1 MKKLI
6 FVLVLLFLSLVLS
19 QLILAQDEVRIGVI
33 IPNTGEKAIYGE
45 TSRRGLL
52 IAVGE
57 RPAVL
62 GRRVN
67 LVFCDNKSDKIESA
81 NCAQKLIQKEKVIA
95 LIGPLSSSDT
105 LSAGPVAEEAG
116 IALISP
122 WATNPIVT
130 QDKKHVFRACF
141 IDTFQGIV
149 AAKFAREVLKAKT
162 AAVMIN
168 VSEDYCV
175 GLANFFKENF
185 TKLGGEVLTTT
196 SYQTGD
202 QEFTAQLTSIKKL
215 NPDIIYNPGYVVED
229 VLIARQAKDL
239 GIDIPFLSGDAAE
252 ADELIKNGGDSVQG
266 WYLTTHYAEEGVTT
280 DRGKRF
286 IKLYGD
292 KYKEKPDSV
301 SALSYDSYN
310 MLLNAIERAKKLDST
325 LISQELGK
333 TKDFEGVTGVITI
346 ENGNAIKPFVIL
358 KVEGNGFKYVSS
370 VKPFD

>member
-1 MKKLI
+1 MHKIGLI
-6 FVLVLLFLSLVLS
+6 FALILLSLVLS
-19 QLILAQDEVRIGVI
+19 QPILAQNEVRIGVI

-52 IAVGE
+52 IAVRE

-62 GRRVN
+62 GKRVN
-67 LVFCDNKSDKIESA
+67 LMFCDNKSDKIESA
-81 NCAQKLIQKEKVIA
+81 NCAQRLIHKEKVIA

-105 LSAGPVAEEAG
+105 LSASPVAEEAG

-122 WATNPIVT
+122 WATNPVVT
-130 QDKKHVFRACF
+130 QNKKHVFRACF

-149 AAKFAREVLKAKT
+149 AAKFAREALKAKT

-168 VSEDYCV
+168 VSEDYSV

-185 TKLGGEVLTTT
+185 TKLGGKVLITT

-202 QEFTAQLTSIKKL
+202 QEFTGQLTSIKKL
-215 NPDIIYNPGYVVED
+215 TPDIIYNPGYVVED
-229 VLIARQAKDL
+229 VFIARQAKDL
-239 GIDIPFLSGDAAE
+239 GIDIPFLSGDGAE
-252 ADELIKNGGDSVQG
+252 AEELIKNGGDSVQG
-266 WYLTTHYAEEGVTT
+266 WYFTTHYAEEGVTT

-286 IKLYGD
+286 IKLYMD

-310 MLLNAIERAKKLDST
+310 MLLDAIERARKLDSN
-325 LISQELGK
+325 LISQELSK

-346 ENGNAIKPFVIL
+346 ENGNAIKSIVIL
-358 KVEGNGFKYVSS
+358 KVEDNRFKYVSS
-370 VKPFD
+370 VKP